1 MAKPAYDDKTIATN
15 LLINLK
21 HMKSLFN
28 TFSQE
33 TSNESLY
40 SEIDSLYEEV
50 SSMQRCLFDLMSE
63 QGWYKMQA
71 EEKTKVSKAY
81 TKLSNCVKNMKE
93 N

>member
-1 MAKPAYDDKTIATN
+1 MAKPTYDDKAIATN

-28 TFSQE
+28 TFTQE
-33 TSNESLY
+33 SSNESLY
-40 SEIDSLYEEV
+40 SEIDALYDEV
-50 SSMQRCLFDLMSE
+50 STMQRNLFELMSK

-81 TKLSNCVKNMKE
+81 TKLSTCVKNMK
-93 N
+93 